1 MGAVPSV
8 ATKSQLLTL
17 RQTPN
22 NSRMKNSALSVFSL
36 AATTNPAVKQKI
48 WSHLVLFGWMTV
60 ATSGSVIRSGRSV
73 MFPTVERVCSGSA
86 QCITFSS
93 CSTLQGRNKHNTL
106 KALRQLQCGFS
117 GSSPK
122 VCCPAPSLPRK
133 AVEGGGNP
141 AVVNVDAIKFPAPL
155 VNLGNL
161 NDVNVNSN
169 LDNRGLNA
177 RTGNFPPAE
186 KETTLWSEKFGPK

>member
-1 MGAVPSV
+1 MGVPSV

-60 ATSGSVIRSGRSV
+60 ATSGSV
-73 MFPTVERVCSGSA
+73 ERVCSGSA

-93 CSTLQGRNKHNTL
+93 CSTLQGMNKQDTL

-141 AVVNVDAIKFPAPL
+141 AVVNVDAVKFPAPL
-155 VNLGNL
+155 VNLGNR
-161 NDVNVNSN
+161 ND
-169 LDNRGLNA
+169 LDIVGL
-177 RTGNFPPAE
+177 TSSF
-186 KETTLWSEKFGPK
+186 L